1 MSTAVARSIGHAAG
15 TATASALRNDPRAVL
30 PGGGLPR
37 ASRFQITVLA
47 GG

>member
-1 MSTAVARSIGHAAG
+1 MFTAVARSIGQAAG
-15 TATASALRNDPRAVL
+15 TATASASRNDPRAVL

-37 ASRFQITVLA
+37 ASWFQATVLA